1 MDWIKIIQMIKNQEF
16 TIKYM
21 LFMNIIRSISN
32 KDLEYLLV
40 EMEYE
45 KEERERE

>member
-1 MDWIKIIQMIKNQEF
+1 MDWIEAIKTIKNQEF
-16 TIKYM
+16 TIKYQ

-32 KDLEYLLV
+32 EDLEYLLV

-45 KEERERE
+45 KEERK

>member
-1 MDWIKIIQMIKNQEF
+1 MDWEKIYHAVQNQAF
-16 TIKYM
+16 VIKYC

-32 KDLEYLLV
+32 EDLEYLLV

-45 KEERERE
+45 KEERERK